1 MQRLLM
7 REHHTLPETP
17 RALRSKLYAL
27 AKMEVAMTSSEK
39 GDIDLGSVENL
50 DEGLSE
56 EEKAEIVS
64 GRIIVLFSSPD
75 FYLLLSRHSVPR
87 SRYS

>member
-1 MQRLLM
+1 
-7 REHHTLPETP
+7 
-17 RALRSKLYAL
+17 
-27 AKMEVAMTSSEK
+27 MTSSEK

-64 GRIIVLFSSPD
+64 ARIIVLFSSPD
-75 FYLLLSRHSVPR
+75 FYHSSFTSLSSTLPVQLE
-87 SRYS
+87 S